1 MKEQILKRLLE
12 EKHITLDEFIIL
24 LNKETVKEYIYI
36 PQSYYLQSYYSQYP
50 IYKQFYIT
58 TW

>member
-24 LNKETVKEYIYI
+24 LNKETVKEYIYV
-36 PQSYYLQSYYSQYP
+36 PQPYYP